1 MHWVDR
7 SNHSKPCRRLCWT
20 AEFDKLLRLSM
31 PNIDNGEVA
40 CWHLGKNLGCRCKD
54 RLGYWASFYIVFV
67 HKYMCVVHEHFG
79 LTYGSRLIA
88 MPLCRYMCNTHVLV
102 SLVVVV
108 AVAIVCTHVCPVSH
122 QLCHRHVLKISLE
135 AMYKDRT
142 CHMCH
147 TVLRSNLRS
156 NADHVFGDLR
166 SCLSI

>member
-1 MHWVDR
+1 
-7 SNHSKPCRRLCWT
+7 
-20 AEFDKLLRLSM
+20 
-31 PNIDNGEVA
+31 
-40 CWHLGKNLGCRCKD
+40 
-54 RLGYWASFYIVFV
+54 
-67 HKYMCVVHEHFG
+67 MCVVHEHFG

-122 QLCHRHVLKISLE
+122 QLCRRHVLKISLE

-166 SCLSI
+166 SCLSILKTHNNPQAVPGNGEQILGFHSSPGQLADYDFLHVVHDYKHRGHHTGYRSNSCRA